1 MMSRSPTNSWRR
13 RLRNL
18 QGRSVTSRSCLRKS
32 NVSWHSLIISAE
44 FSSFSKNFS
53 EKAPKPKAGLRDFLS
68 MFDSQKSD
76 PSKSHHDSKNED
88 DDTVVAKD
96 YLKYEK
102 GGILKVEGYYVNKI
116 AHIKGNLVFS
126 KQYLKFE
133 PNHCPENE
141 PVSNHILILVG
152 EGLTEQF
159 PSNNRLPRYC

>member
-1 MMSRSPTNSWRR
+1 M
-13 RLRNL
+13 
-18 QGRSVTSRSCLRKS
+18 VT
-32 NVSWHSLIISAE
+32 AE

-76 PSKSHHDSKNED
+76 PSKSHNDSKNED

-102 GGILKVEGYYVNKI
+102 GETLKVEGYYVNKL

-133 PNHCPENE
+133 PIQCPENE
-141 PVSNHILILVG
+141 PVSNQNVILLG
-152 EGLTEQF
+152 ERLTQQF
-159 PSNNRLPRYC
+159 PSNSRLPRHC

>member
-1 MMSRSPTNSWRR
+1 MMSSSLNNSRR
-13 RLRNL
+13 RRRRNL
-18 QGRSVTSRSCLRKS
+18 LGRSVTSRSSLRKS
-32 NVSWHSLIISAE
+32 NVSWHTLIISAE

-76 PSKSHHDSKNED
+76 PSKSLQDSKNED

-102 GGILKVEGYYVNKI
+102 GGILKVEGYYVNKL
-116 AHIKGNLVFS
+116 AHIKGNLVLS

-133 PNHCPENE
+133 PIHCPENE
-141 PVSNHILILVG
+141 PVSNQNIILVG
-152 EGLTEQF
+152 EGSTE
-159 PSNNRLPRYC
+159 